1 VLAFQKGLLERGL
14 NVGQNVRIDY
24 RFGVAS
30 VESISTAVADILA
43 TSPEVMLAHGTAVT
57 AALQKQTQ
65 TVPVVFTVVSDPVGS
80 GFIQSFARPG
90 GNFTGFT
97 NFLEPSMAAEWVEL
111 LKEIAPGVS
120 RLGILFNPQLAAGV
134 GMYFARPAEA
144 PRSELRRS
152 DYPLKVLPHRSG
164 YQRVRA
170 RAERWADCATGHHNS
185 AAS

>member
-1 VLAFQKGLLERGL
+1 
-14 NVGQNVRIDY
+14 
-24 RFGVAS
+24 
-30 VESISTAVADILA
+30 
-43 TSPEVMLAHGTAVT
+43 
-57 AALQKQTQ
+57 
-65 TVPVVFTVVSDPVGS
+65 
-80 GFIQSFARPG
+80 
-90 GNFTGFT
+90 
-97 NFLEPSMAAEWVEL
+97 MAAEWVEL